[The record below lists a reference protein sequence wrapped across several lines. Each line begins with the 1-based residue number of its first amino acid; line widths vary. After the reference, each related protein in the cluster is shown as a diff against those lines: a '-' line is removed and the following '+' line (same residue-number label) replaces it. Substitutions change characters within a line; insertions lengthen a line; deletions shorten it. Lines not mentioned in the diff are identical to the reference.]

1 MEIITLFAP
10 GNPPHW
16 GTLASIYLFLAS
28 ASAGSLFISILS
40 PVFGWKTSS
49 SLTRPGACAALLLL
63 LLAPVPLLL
72 ELGQPG
78 RFLNLLNPANFN
90 PRSPMSWGSWFLV
103 LYGLALL
110 IYIWILQGGRPVSIK
125 PDQAAAAAEFPAV
138 KTGLRPWGIV
148 TLLLALGIPLYT
160 GTELAV
166 VKAKAAWNSPLVPF
180 YMLTSAV
187 ALGAALVG
195 LGYVVSAA
203 RSKTAFDSRPL
214 RDLGLILMAA
224 LIITLVSL
232 FLQQVVLST
241 GTAAAQEA
249 ASLLF
254 SNALYLFGVLLV
266 GTLLPLILLF
276 LPGSDR
282 PGLFVIT
289 SLLVVLGT
297 LLFRYDL
304 VVKGNLASHLW
315 R

>member
-10 GNPPHW
+10 GNPSHW

-28 ASAGSLFISILS
+28 ASAGCLFISSLS

-49 SLTRPGACAALLLL
+49 SLTRPGAYGALLLL
-63 LLAPVPLLL
+63 LLAPIPLLL

-90 PRSPMSWGSWFLV
+90 PRSPMSWGSWFLI
-103 LYGLALL
+103 LYGLALV
-110 IYIWILQGGRPVSIK
+110 IYIWVLQGGRAVPVR
-125 PDQAAAAAEFPAV
+125 PDQAAATTEGQTT
-138 KTGLRPWGIV
+138 KTPLRVWGIV
-148 TLLLALGIPLYT
+148 TLLFALAIPLYT

-180 YMLTSAV
+180 YMLASAV
-187 ALGAALVG
+187 ALGASLVG
-195 LGYVVSAA
+195 LYHVVATA
-203 RSKTAFDSRPL
+203 GSKTAFDPRPL

-224 LIITLVSL
+224 LVITLISL

-249 ASLLF
+249 AALLF
-254 SNALYLFGVLLV
+254 SNSLYLLGVLLV
-266 GTLLPLILLF
+266 GTLLPLVLLF

-282 PGLFVIT
+282 PGLFAVT

-297 LLFRYDL
+297 LLFRYNL
-304 VVKGNLASHLW
+304 IVKGTLANHLW